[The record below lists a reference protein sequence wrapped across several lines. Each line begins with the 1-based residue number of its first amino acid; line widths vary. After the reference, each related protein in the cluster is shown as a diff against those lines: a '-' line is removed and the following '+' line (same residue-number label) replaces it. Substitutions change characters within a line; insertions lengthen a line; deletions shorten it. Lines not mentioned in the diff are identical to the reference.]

1 MGDWISAS
9 IYLRIPSLRRY
20 ETRERLPPS
29 RYCAVPPRRGRVAMA
44 GDISH
49 RPFSSQVLSLVR
61 LRPGFVEDIRTE

>member
-29 RYCAVPPRRGRVAMA
+29 RYCAVPPTASGRY
-44 GDISH
+44 G
-49 RPFSSQVLSLVR
+49 R
-61 LRPGFVEDIRTE
+61 

>member
-29 RYCAVPPRRGRVAMA
+29 RYCAVPPTASGRY
-44 GDISH
+44 GRWH
-49 RPFSSQVLSLVR
+49 
-61 LRPGFVEDIRTE
+61 